1 MARVQ
6 LQRVLSA
13 TLHFVVIQ
21 KQSQTAPP
29 ETGGPSVAFHR
40 ICLVSS
46 RSSLV
51 PLRPSTH
58 PTAARSRL
66 STSQFPLLL
75 TRRDVLLMK
84 MKGLLIFS
92 LPARVGRLLSS
103 ILLSF
108 HRGSLPSDITVTIF
122 PDVLTA
128 RMENTHT
135 TCRVPLPA
143 LCSPSLPPLL
153 AAVILLSVYRTGLPG
168 MRQRALRK
176 INSD

>member
-29 ETGGPSVAFHR
+29 GTGGPSVAFHR

-46 RSSLV
+46 HGP
-51 PLRPSTH
+51 PLRFPFAIR
-58 PTAARSRL
+58 PTAARSWL
-66 STSQFPLLL
+66 PTSQFPLLL

-92 LPARVGRLLSS
+92 LPGVGRLLSS

-108 HRGSLPSDITVTIF
+108 HRGSLPSDTTVTIF
-122 PDVLTA
+122 LDVLTA

-135 TCRVPLPA
+135 THP
-143 LCSPSLPPLL
+143 PPL
-153 AAVILLSVYRTGLPG
+153 S
-168 MRQRALRK
+168 LRRHFHHC
-176 INSD
+176 SRR